1 MRLGEL
7 IDERSIDL
15 QLESKER
22 EAVIETLVDRLVTSG
37 LIHNREV
44 VLDAVLERE
53 RALSTG
59 VGGGVAVPHATVEG
73 LDRAVVG
80 FGRSLKGVE
89 FGALDAKPVHLVFL
103 LLAPQEEISLHLKL
117 LSRVSRLCNRE
128 SFREALRSAS
138 SPGDVL
144 HTIRDFESELQEL

>member
-15 QLESKER
+15 YLEPQGR
-22 EAVIETLVDRLVTSG
+22 EAVIETLVNRLAESG
-37 LIHNREV
+37 LISDREE

-59 VGGGVAVPHATVEG
+59 VGAGVAVPHATVEG
-73 LDRAVVG
+73 LERAVVS

-89 FGALDAKPVHLVFL
+89 FGALDEKPVRLVFL

-117 LSRVSRLCNRE
+117 LSRVSRLCN
-128 SFREALRSAS
+128 SKTFREALLAAS
-138 SPGDVL
+138 NPADVL
-144 HTIRDFESELQEL
+144 NILREHESELQEL